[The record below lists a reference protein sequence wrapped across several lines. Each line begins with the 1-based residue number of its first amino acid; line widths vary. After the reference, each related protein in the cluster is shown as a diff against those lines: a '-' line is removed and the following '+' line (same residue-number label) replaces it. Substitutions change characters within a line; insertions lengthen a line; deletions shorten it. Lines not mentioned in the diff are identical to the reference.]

1 MQANDIAKKAVDI
14 MLSTDRASATLG
26 IALKSVASG
35 RAELSMTIQSNMVNG
50 HNIAHGGIIF
60 SLADTAFACACNSYN
75 IVNVAASCHINFVRP
90 SLLGDKLTAI
100 ATEQSRGAR
109 TGVYD
114 VKVLNS
120 SGKLIAVFR
129 GQSMSLDKPIF

>member
-1 MQANDIAKKAVDI
+1 MQVNNIAKKAVEI
-14 MLSTDRASATLG
+14 MLSTDSASANLG
-26 IALKSVASG
+26 ITLKSVTSG
-35 RAELSMTIQSNMVNG
+35 HAEMSMTIQSNMVNG

-75 IVNVAASCHINFVRP
+75 IVNVAASCHINFIRP
-90 SLLGDKLTAI
+90 ALLGDKLTAI
-100 ATEQSRGAR
+100 ATEQNRGNR
-109 TGVYD
+109 IGVYD
-114 VKVLNS
+114 VKVLNN